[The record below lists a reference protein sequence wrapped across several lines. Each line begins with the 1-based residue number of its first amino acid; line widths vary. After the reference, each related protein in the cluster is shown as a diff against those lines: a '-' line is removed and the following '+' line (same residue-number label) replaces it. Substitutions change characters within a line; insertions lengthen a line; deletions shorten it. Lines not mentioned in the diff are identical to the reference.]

1 MSEVLTS
8 NKTAKTDTRF
18 DSIARNTIGH
28 NITVQTAAGKK
39 KLIYADWIASG
50 RLYKPIEDALTQT
63 FGPLVGNTH
72 SESSLTGESM
82 THAYK
87 IAHDIIR
94 KHVNANEGDVLLT
107 FSSGM
112 TGVLAKLQRM
122 MGLHIPEK
130 AKPYYTLPANE
141 KPVVFITHMEHH
153 SNQTSWLE
161 CEVDVV
167 VIPPGENLLINPAN
181 LETELQKYK
190 DRKTKIG
197 SFTAC
202 SNVTGIITPY
212 YELAA
217 IMHRHGGYCFVDFAA
232 SAPYVDM
239 NMHPADPD
247 AYLDAIF
254 FSPHKFL
261 GGPGSTGVLVFNKSL
276 YSNRIP
282 DQPGGGTVTWT
293 NPWGEHQYYEDVET
307 REDGG
312 TPAFLQTIKAAL
324 AIRLKEQM
332 TTSAIREK
340 EEKLMERAVKG
351 LSEIPTLHI
360 MGDLNERR
368 IGVLSFYVEGLHYNL
383 LVRVLSDHFGIQVR
397 GGCSCAGTYGH
408 YLLHVTREQSRHIT
422 QKIDSGDL
430 SEKPGWVRLSVHPIM
445 TEGEVDYIVSAI
457 KQIVEQP
464 SHWESFYHYSVKAN
478 EYYPLESKIDAKT
491 EMQKA
496 FNL

>member
-1 MSEVLTS
+1 
-8 NKTAKTDTRF
+8 
-18 DSIARNTIGH
+18 
-28 NITVQTAAGKK
+28 
-39 KLIYADWIASG
+39 
-50 RLYKPIEDALTQT
+50 
-63 FGPLVGNTH
+63 
-72 SESSLTGESM
+72 
-82 THAYK
+82 
-87 IAHDIIR
+87 
-94 KHVNANEGDVLLT
+94 
-107 FSSGM
+107 
-112 TGVLAKLQRM
+112 
-122 MGLHIPEK
+122 
-130 AKPYYTLPANE
+130 
-141 KPVVFITHMEHH
+141 
-153 SNQTSWLE
+153 
-161 CEVDVV
+161 
-167 VIPPGENLLINPAN
+167 
-181 LETELQKYK
+181 
-190 DRKTKIG
+190 
-197 SFTAC
+197 
-202 SNVTGIITPY
+202 
-212 YELAA
+212 
-217 IMHRHGGYCFVDFAA
+217 VDFAA

-293 NPWGEHQYYEDVET
+293 NPWGEHHYYEDVET

-360 MGDLNERR
+360 MGDLNEKR

-430 SEKPGWVRLSVHPIM
+430 SEKPGWVRLSLHPIM
-445 TEGEVDYIVSAI
+445 NDSEVDYIINAI

-464 SHWESFYHYSVKAN
+464 THWESFYHYSVKAN
-478 EYYPLESKIDAKT
+478 EYYPIESKIDAKA

>member
-1 MSEVLTS
+1 MA
-8 NKTAKTDTRF
+8 TAPTDF
-18 DSIARNTIGH
+18 SAIASNTIGH
-28 NITVQTAAGKK
+28 NITVQTAAAKK

-50 RLYKPIEDALTQT
+50 RLYQPIEDALTHK

-94 KHVNANEGDVLLT
+94 KHVNANADDALLT

-122 MGLHIPEK
+122 LGLHIPEK
-130 AKPYYTLPANE
+130 AKPYYSLPEEE

-167 VIPPGENLLINPAN
+167 VIPPGDNLLIAPAH
-181 LETELQKYK
+181 LETELQKYSN
-190 DRKTKIG
+190 RKTKIG

-212 YELAA
+212 HELAA

-232 SAPYVDM
+232 SAPYVDID
-239 NMHPADPD
+239 MHPANPD
-247 AYLDAIF
+247 AALDAIF

-261 GGPGSTGVLVFNKSL
+261 GGPGSTGVLIFNKAL
-276 YSNRIP
+276 YTNRIP

-293 NPWGEHQYYEDVET
+293 NPWGEHHYYEDVET

-332 TTSAIREK
+332 TT
-340 EEKLMERAVKG
+340 
-351 LSEIPTLHI
+351 
-360 MGDLNERR
+360 
-368 IGVLSFYVEGLHYNL
+368 
-383 LVRVLSDHFGIQVR
+383 
-397 GGCSCAGTYGH
+397 
-408 YLLHVTREQSRHIT
+408 
-422 QKIDSGDL
+422 
-430 SEKPGWVRLSVHPIM
+430 
-445 TEGEVDYIVSAI
+445 
-457 KQIVEQP
+457 
-464 SHWESFYHYSVKAN
+464 
-478 EYYPLESKIDAKT
+478 
-491 EMQKA
+491 
-496 FNL
+496 

>member
-1 MSEVLTS
+1 MNEVFPT
-8 NKTAKTDTRF
+8 TTDF
-18 DSIARNTIGH
+18 APFANNTIGH
-28 NITVQTAAGKK
+28 NITVETAAGKK

-50 RLYKPIEDALTQT
+50 RLYQPIEEALTHS

-87 IAHDIIR
+87 IAHNIIR
-94 KHVNANEGDVLLT
+94 KHVNASNDDALLT

-122 MGLHIPEK
+122 LGLHIPEK
-130 AKPYYTLPANE
+130 AKPYYSIPEEE

-167 VIPPGENLLINPAN
+167 VIPPGDNLLINPAH
-181 LETELQKYK
+181 LETELQKYSH
-190 DRKTKIG
+190 RKMKIG

-212 YELAA
+212 HQLAA
-217 IMHRHGGYCFVDFAA
+217 IMHQHGGYCFVDFAA
-232 SAPYVDM
+232 SAPYVDID
-239 NMHPADPD
+239 MHPANPEE
-247 AYLDAIF
+247 ALDAIF

-261 GGPGSTGVLVFNKSL
+261 GGPGSTGVLVFNKAL
-276 YSNRIP
+276 YTNRVP

-293 NPWGEHQYYEDVET
+293 NPWGEHQYFEDVET

-312 TPAFLQTIKAAL
+312 TPAFLQTIKTAL

-332 TTSAIREK
+332 TTAAMQEK
-340 EEKLMERAVKG
+340 EEILIERALKG
-351 LSEIPTLHI
+351 LSAIKGLHL
-360 MGDLNERR
+360 MGDLTPKR
-368 IGVLSFYVEGLHYNL
+368 IGVLSFYVEGVHYNL
-383 LVRVLSDHFGIQVR
+383 LVRVLSDHFGVQVR

-408 YLLHVTREQSRHIT
+408 YLLHVTREQSQNIT
-422 QKIDSGDL
+422 KKIDSGDL
-430 SEKPGWVRLSVHPIM
+430 SEKPGWVRLSLHPIM
-445 TEGEVDYIVSAI
+445 TESEVDFIVDAI
-457 KQIVEQP
+457 GQIVKQP
-464 SHWESFYHYSVKAN
+464 ERWASFYQYAAKAN
-478 EYYPLESKIDAKT
+478 EFYPIESKIDTKANI
-491 EMQKA
+491 EKA
-496 FNL
+496 FELN

>member
-1 MSEVLTS
+1 MSEVIATIKKATS
-8 NKTAKTDTRF
+8 HTDF
-18 DSIARNTIGH
+18 ADIASKTIGH
-28 NITVQTAAGKK
+28 NITVQTAAAKK

-50 RLYKPIEDALTQT
+50 RLYQPIEDAITHT

-87 IAHDIIR
+87 IAHAIIR
-94 KHVNANEGDVLLT
+94 KHVHANENDALLT

-112 TGVLAKLQRM
+112 TGVLAKLQRIL
-122 MGLHIPEK
+122 GLHIPEK
-130 AKPYYTLPANE
+130 AKPYYSVPQEE

-167 VIPPGENLLINPAN
+167 VIPPGDNLLIAPAH
-181 LETELQKYK
+181 LEMELQKYSN
-190 DRKTKIG
+190 RKTKIG
-197 SFTAC
+197 SFSAC

-212 YELAA
+212 HELAK
-217 IMHRHGGYCFVDFAA
+217 IMHRHGGICFVDFAA

-247 AYLDAIF
+247 AALDAIF

-276 YSNRIP
+276 YTNRIP

-293 NPWGEHQYYEDVET
+293 NPWGEHHYYEDVET

-324 AIRLKEQM
+324 AIKLKEQM
-332 TTSAIREK
+332 TTEAIQEK
-340 EEKLMERAVKG
+340 EELLIDRAVKG
-351 LSEIPTLHI
+351 LSKIPTLHI
-360 MGDLNERR
+360 MGDLESKR

-408 YLLHVTREQSRHIT
+408 YLLRVTKEQSRQIT
-422 QKIDSGDL
+422 EKIDSGDL
-430 SEKPGWVRLSVHPIM
+430 SEKPGWVRLSLHPIM
-445 TEGEVDYIVSAI
+445 TESEVDYIVDAI
-457 KQIVEQP
+457 EQIVQQP
-464 SHWESFYHYSVKAN
+464 THWSSFYEYSVKAN
-478 EYYPLESKIDAKT
+478 EFYPIESKIDAKA
-491 EMQKA
+491 EMEKA
-496 FNL
+496 FEL

>member
-1 MSEVLTS
+1 MNEVLATKKVTS
-8 NKTAKTDTRF
+8 QTDFADIASKTV
-18 DSIARNTIGH
+18 GH
-28 NITVQTAAGKK
+28 NITVQTAAAKK

-50 RLYKPIEDALTQT
+50 RLYQPIEDALTYT

-87 IAHDIIR
+87 IAHTIIR
-94 KHVNANEGDVLLT
+94 KHVRANENDALLT

-112 TGVLAKLQRM
+112 TGVLAKLQRIL
-122 MGLHIPEK
+122 GLHIPEK
-130 AKPYYTLPANE
+130 AKPYYSVPQEE

-167 VIPPGENLLINPAN
+167 VIPPGDNLLIAPDH
-181 LETELQKYK
+181 LEIELQKYSN
-190 DRKTKIG
+190 RKTKIG
-197 SFTAC
+197 SFSAC

-212 YELAA
+212 HELAK
-217 IMHRHGGYCFVDFAA
+217 IMHRHGGICFVDFAA

-239 NMHPADPD
+239 DMHPADPD
-247 AYLDAIF
+247 AALDAIF

-261 GGPGSTGVLVFNKSL
+261 GGPGSTGVLVFNKAL
-276 YSNRIP
+276 YTNRIP

-293 NPWGEHQYYEDVET
+293 NPWGEHHYYEDVET

-324 AIRLKEQM
+324 AIKLKEQM
-332 TTSAIREK
+332 TTAAIQEK
-340 EEKLMERAVKG
+340 EELLIDRAVKG
-351 LSEIPTLHI
+351 LSKIPTLHI
-360 MGDLNERR
+360 MGDLESKR

-408 YLLHVTREQSRHIT
+408 YLLRVTKEQSRQIT
-422 QKIDSGDL
+422 EKIDSGDL
-430 SEKPGWVRLSVHPIM
+430 SGKPGWVRLSLHPIM
-445 TEGEVDYIVSAI
+445 TESEVDYIVDAI
-457 KQIVEQP
+457 EQIVQQP
-464 SHWESFYHYSVKAN
+464 THWSSFYEYSVKAN
-478 EYYPLESKIDAKT
+478 EFYPIESKIDAKA
-491 EMQKA
+491 EMEKA
-496 FNL
+496 FEL